1 MKIIPPG
8 LFAGRRQARRKEKDL
23 GAGLWR
29 QAHDRFE
36 RGLDRYHQ
44 ILAGV
49 EDDAVHNQLVVI
61 GDQLAD
67 QLPTVYELCRQA
79 NERWPGESMQIPGGA
94 RDLHAALSRAAN
106 HVATTAEAE
115 AMVRLHHSDVP
126 SVQRRADQ
134 VLDCLKE
141 AQNALD

>member
-8 LFAGRRQARRKEKDL
+8 LFAGRREARRKEREL
-23 GAGLWR
+23 GSGLWR
-29 QAHDRFE
+29 QAYDRFE
-36 RGLDRYHQ
+36 RGIDRYHQ
-44 ILAGV
+44 ILGGV

-67 QLPTVYELCRQA
+67 QLPLVYDLCRRA
-79 NERWPGESMQIPGGA
+79 NERWPGTSLQIPGGS

-115 AMVRLHHSDVP
+115 AMVRLQHSEVA

-134 VLDCLKE
+134 VLACLTE
-141 AQNALD
+141 AEGAID

>member
-1 MKIIPPG
+1 M
-8 LFAGRRQARRKEKDL
+8 
-23 GAGLWR
+23 
-29 QAHDRFE
+29 
-36 RGLDRYHQ
+36 
-44 ILAGV
+44 
-49 EDDAVHNQLVVI
+49 HNQLVVI

-67 QLPTVYELCRQA
+67 QLPVVYDLCRRA
-79 NERWPGESMQIPGGA
+79 NERWPGNSLQIPGGS

-115 AMVRLHHSDVP
+115 AMVRLQHSEVA

-141 AQNALD
+141 AEGAID